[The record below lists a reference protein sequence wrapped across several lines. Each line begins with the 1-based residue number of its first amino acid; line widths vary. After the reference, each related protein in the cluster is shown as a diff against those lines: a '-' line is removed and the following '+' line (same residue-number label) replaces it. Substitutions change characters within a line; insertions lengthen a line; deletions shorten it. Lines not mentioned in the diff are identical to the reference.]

1 MIWLQITANT
11 GPAECCLAVKKALG
25 ALAAEAARDGVVV
38 GIVEQLDGPVDGTFR
53 SVLLELI
60 DANGAGRDLTLAQRW
75 SGSLLWVCESP
86 YRKLHKRKNWFLS
99 GAAFAAPQPPL
110 DDGEIR
116 YEATGASG
124 PGGQH
129 VNKTDSAIRATHV
142 ASGLSVKV
150 QTERSQHANKRLAGQ
165 LLASKL
171 ADLALAVTEKGKAER
186 RMRHLQAERGNA
198 ARVFVGMGFM
208 ERVARLERARI
219 SFVPAKAG
227 IHNTCSSCS
236 LKL

>member
-25 ALAAEAARDGVVV
+25 VLCAEALKAGVEVR
-38 GIVEQLDGPVDGTFR
+38 IVEQLVGPVAGTLR
-53 SVLLELI
+53 SVLLELETGE
-60 DANGAGRDLTLAQRW
+60 GAAAQAFASRW
-75 SGSLLWVCESP
+75 CGSLLWVCDSP
-86 YRKLHKRKNWFLS
+86 YRQLHKRKNWFLH
-99 GAAFAAPQPPL
+99 GAAFAPPQVPR
-110 DDGEIR
+110 DSGEIR
-116 YEATGASG
+116 YEATRASG

-171 ADLALAVTEKGKAER
+171 ANLAQAEVENQKSVR
-186 RMRHLQAERGNA
+186 RMGHLQAERGNA
-198 ARVFVGMGFM
+198 VRVFVGAGFV
-208 ERVARLERARI
+208 ER
-219 SFVPAKAG
+219 
-227 IHNTCSSCS
+227 T
-236 LKL
+236 

>member
-11 GPAECCLAVKKALG
+11 GPSECCLAVRKALE
-25 ALAAEAARDGVVV
+25 ALYKEAAREGIVVSL
-38 GIVEQLDGPVDGTFR
+38 VEQLAGPVEGTYR
-53 SVLLELI
+53 SVLVELDGDGH
-60 DANGAGRDLTLAQRW
+60 DALAMRW
-75 SGSLLWVCESP
+75 CGSLLWVCESP

-99 GAAFAAPQPPL
+99 GAAFAPPQVAS
-110 DDGEIR
+110 DCGEIR
-116 YEATGASG
+116 YEATRASG

-171 ADLALAVTEKGKAER
+171 AELAQAVTQKDKSAR
-186 RMRHLQAERGNA
+186 RMQHLQAERGNA
-198 ARVFVGMGFM
+198 ARVFVGPGF
-208 ERVARLERARI
+208 VERA
-219 SFVPAKAG
+219 
-227 IHNTCSSCS
+227 
-236 LKL
+236 